1 MTNLKYFLTSA
12 SCTDNYTLNIHQL
25 MLNLVFTGKAYQDT
39 NSIISGTLYIDFT
52 INNETYPRFSQTINR
67 SIGYNSSF
75 TVPIPLTTI
84 SCNDHANTANPNISA
99 NIYFTGDTQPSSAS
113 SQEEIKHYTMAEIAT
128 VSGEVI
134 LVSHNNNDPSSLDL
148 YAEIDGLLLTAGCSN
163 SFPGYVDGQITIK
176 IMDGRDQTTQL
187 IDDEFIYLSGGT
199 SNVKYITLPDNL
211 TVSSIY
217 VEMEGTAQVSEN
229 YEDYTDLSG
238 YWAGI
243 LPYPIKGIRVYT
255 KESNYTQYGILYV
268 KNGTNGYSIAREFN
282 VLK

>member
-1 MTNLKYFLTSA
+1 MANLKYFLTGA
-12 SCTDNYTLNIHQL
+12 SCTDNYTRNSHQL
-25 MLNLVFTGKAYQDT
+25 TLNLLFTGKAYQGV
-39 NSIISGTLYIDFT
+39 SSVISGTLYVDFV
-52 INNETYPRFSQTINR
+52 INDETYPRLSQTIDR
-67 SIGYNSSF
+67 SIDYNSSF
-75 TVPIPLTTI
+75 NVPIQLAEI
-84 SCNDHANTANPNISA
+84 SCYDHTGTSNPHISA
-99 NIYFTGDTQPSSAS
+99 NIYFTGDTQPSAAS
-113 SQEEIKHYTMAEIAT
+113 SQEEIEHYTMEQFAT

-134 LVSHNNNDPSSLDL
+134 LVSHNNNDSSSLDL

-163 SFPGYVDGQITIK
+163 TFPGYVNGQITIK
-176 IMDGRDQTTQL
+176 IMDGKDQTTQL

-243 LPYPIKGIRVYT
+243 LPYPIKGVRVYT

-268 KNGTNGYSIAREFN
+268 KTGNGYIKAKSFN
-282 VLK
+282 VLD